1 MFENDYYTARN
12 YEGNNNL
19 YINDFDKNI
28 NNRRSNTQNYFFN
41 NDPND
46 MNEDEFNYPTNNLND
61 DFLDED
67 NDEDNDF
74 ENNENV
80 LNMNQD
86 ENQYNGGIEVFKNRI
101 NKLQR
106 KVGKLNRYRNEIQ
119 QAINYNVDNN
129 NLNRTQNYLDN
140 YENNYFEEN
149 EKPGLKFNK
158 SFDVFKTNYNNYDFL
173 FDSQNNNNFEQENNS
188 SDNYIEQ
195 EEDKFN
201 NEDTNNIINLPN
213 NNFDMNYNNQ
223 DDDNSFVGFYDNIF
237 TTKNINVDLNEHKAN
252 NLQNNIPIN
261 DSNKKNDYKNIQL
274 YEQNY
279 QFNIPKTT
287 NNNVTNENTK
297 ENKIKNNNI
306 QIVSNELSIIKNELK
321 ENNNNNFNIINNN
334 NDNNNLIK
342 IPKKDEMNNDEVF
355 NQKNNELKMMDEMR
369 QKELEKYDSIIA
381 QAKELNNQFQTE
393 KNSYELKNN
402 GLKDNNEII
411 NKIEYKIQKGN
422 NDNIDKNKIDI
433 NPETNNILNL
443 KSKEKKRPKVI
454 DKNKKVSFVNEK
466 IYIKYNQD
474 DYIVKINV
482 FNHKKEKIDFVTHDL
497 KKYINK
503 LRKKEYLEPAIINCP
518 EIDYQLISN
527 KMINLVKK
535 ENKVQSQKP
544 RIDNKIN
551 KSVKNTRIK
560 LPINKQENRK
570 EIRNNLKV
578 DKIKKMT
585 NNNIKLIKNNQIAKT
600 EKNIKAIPQCNFNK
614 AKIIKKEKMENK
626 QIKKKETSKNKNQ
639 KIENNNNLDIFD
651 NPQFKEGQRAI
662 NNLKKFFA
670 EYSLEDE
677 KNE

>member
-74 ENNENV
+74 ENNENI

-334 NDNNNLIK
+334 NDNNNLIN

-443 KSKEKKRPKVI
+443 KNKEKIRPTVI

-551 KSVKNTRIK
+551 KSVKNPRIK

-570 EIRNNLKV
+570 EIRNNLKI